1 MLRSER
7 GQGLVELALVLPLLL
22 MLFGGIVDLGRAFYT
37 YIGLTNA
44 TREGART
51 GARRPWD
58 APAITSATETE
69 LANSGITGVV
79 PVIEC
84 QKWSATGNG
93 APANCVDTEGGDYI
107 TVSAEYKGF
116 SLWLGAFTQVHALT
130 ISGRTRMP
138 VQGFKRPS

>member
-7 GQGLVELALVLPLLL
+7 GQSLVELALVLPLLL
-22 MLFGGIVDLGRAFYT
+22 LLFGGIVDLGRVFYT

-51 GARRPWD
+51 GARQPWD

-79 PVIEC
+79 PVVEC
-84 QKWSATGNG
+84 QKWSSTGNG
-93 APANCVDTEGGDYI
+93 ASVACVDTEGGDYI
-107 TVSAEYKGF
+107 TVSATHTGF
-116 SLWLGAFTQVHALT
+116 DLVLGAITGVDALT
-130 ISGRTRMP
+130 ITGRTRMSI
-138 VQGFKRPS
+138 QGFKRPS